1 MPASL
6 GTYSK
11 VEVVYETMPG
21 WTEDISTASSFEQLP
36 KNCQAYVLRLEEVR
50 FMILSHSFNSYFSKF
65 LMIFITLLYYS
76 ILS

>member
-11 VEVVYETMPG
+11 VEVVYESMPG

-50 FMILSHSFNSYFSKF
+50 IMILYPPFSTHIFLSF
-65 LMIFITLLYYS
+65 
-76 ILS
+76 